1 MRKKAFIITLILCL
15 SSILLTGFIKDSTTT
30 IEASNQLSPSSI
42 NLKQKTPDEALQ
54 ILKDGNTR
62 FINDKS
68 CLINVNK
75 DRREQLKSGQ
85 NPYAVVVSCSDSRVS
100 PPLIF
105 NVGLGDLFEIRLAG
119 NVIDTSA
126 LASIEYAVKY
136 LNTPLIVIIGHEDC
150 GAVKSA
156 YNMIKNGEV
165 YSDNLTELL
174 KKIEGS
180 VRKSSTIEEAIKL
193 NIFNSANLISEDS
206 IINNKVHTGKLKVI
220 KGYYN
225 LDGKVDFLL

>member
-1 MRKKAFIITLILCL
+1 MKKKAFIITLILCL
-15 SSILLTGFIKDSTTT
+15 SSILVTGFIKESTTT
-30 IEASNQLSPSSI
+30 EASTKVAPSSI
-42 NLKQKTPDEALQ
+42 NLEQKTPDEALQ

-62 FINDKS
+62 FFNDKS
-68 CLINVNK
+68 YLMNVDK

-105 NVGLGDLFEIRLAG
+105 NAGLGDLFEIRLAG
-119 NVIDTSA
+119 NVIDTDV

-136 LNTPLIVIIGHEDC
+136 LNTPLIVIVGHEDC

-156 YNMIKNGEV
+156 YDMIKNGEV
-165 YSDNLTELL
+165 YSDNIIELL
-174 KKIEGS
+174 KKIEPS

-193 NIFNSANLISEDS
+193 NIFNSASLISEDS
-206 IINNKVHTGKLKVI
+206 IINSKIHTGKLKVI